1 MAEMTRKTLLEYVK
15 WRIGWDKNKHD
26 LWKTTDHEQE
36 LKDDINALSNCELL
50 DVIDDFLTARG
61 IQW

>member
-1 MAEMTRKTLLEYVK
+1 MVEKTKTLLEYVE

-26 LWKTTDHEQE
+26 LWRTKDHKQE
-36 LKDDINALSNCELL
+36 LADDINDLTNTQLL

-61 IQW
+61 IQ